1 MNRPPKTN
9 PPSEPTLDEIPQQ
22 FRQRIL
28 ELMAGNPVDLRPL
41 DPVFRC
47 AILRYSGYL
56 LSKMLTRAEADAV
69 IKVVNSVDLKDQWQE
84 SVVGDDEKPT
94 AENSEQPLTV

>member
-9 PPSEPTLDEIPQQ
+9 PPSE
-22 FRQRIL
+22 
-28 ELMAGNPVDLRPL
+28 
-41 DPVFRC
+41 
-47 AILRYSGYL
+47 
-56 LSKMLTRAEADAV
+56 
-69 IKVVNSVDLKDQWQE
+69 LKDQWQE